1 MLLLPAPAA
10 KMAPDVISIEEA
22 LPVSATP
29 VAESSTKE
37 LIAAGVVI
45 AAVEV

>member
-10 KMAPDVISIEEA
+10 KMAPEVISIEEA

-29 VAESSTKE
+29 VPESSTKE

-45 AAVEV
+45 ALVAV